1 MREVG
6 AFLAENSP
14 KANATVYERF
24 RAVLNEGSI
33 THRVQ
38 YMIEVLM
45 QVRKD
50 KYKDNPIIP
59 EGLDLVEED
68 EQITHQIQLEDELQ
82 VQEGLSEYILAP
94 IYALG
99 PPDHSTQISSSWIR
113 TTSTTRRSTKR
124 SKQRFLGRGL
134 RMKRSLDLKSQR
146 MRTRTRRVRTFQH
159 CSIVLIS
166 TIH

>member
-6 AFLAENSP
+6 AFLTENSP
-14 KANATVYERF
+14 KANASVFERF

-33 THRVQ
+33 SQRVQ

-68 EQITHQIQLEDELQ
+68 EQITHQISLEDELQ
-82 VQEGLSEYILAP
+82 VQEGLSKFIFG
-94 IYALG
+94 YA
-99 PPDHSTQISSSWIR
+99 ISQGIDI
-113 TTSTTRRSTKR
+113 TS
-124 SKQRFLGRGL
+124 
-134 RMKRSLDLKSQR
+134 
-146 MRTRTRRVRTFQH
+146 
-159 CSIVLIS
+159 
-166 TIH
+166 